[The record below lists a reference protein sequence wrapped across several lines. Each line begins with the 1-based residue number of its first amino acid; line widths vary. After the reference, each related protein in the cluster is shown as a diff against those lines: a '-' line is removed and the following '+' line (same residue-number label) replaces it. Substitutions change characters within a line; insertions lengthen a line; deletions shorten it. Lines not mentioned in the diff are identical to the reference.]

1 MRTLVFIPLLLFSSW
16 SVTTIFAQEDEN
28 ASSADTHLAF
38 ADSLETAGSFQG
50 AALVYKMIAELYPH
64 SAEYAAAIR
73 NLGHLYVNPFN
84 TARNDSIALYWFR
97 KHLEIPT
104 LIKAER
110 RRSVIVASL
119 IRDRMQGA
127 FSKDRRDFLID
138 SLTTLARIQESELNA
153 QADKIAELTSEL
165 YQTDIDLQILLD
177 FQKNPAVAKQEP
189 SQGSKALAQK
199 IAAKPPQAK
208 KKPELL
214 SAVQSD
220 DQLRKLREIDLRALQ
235 RRAKR

>member
-1 MRTLVFIPLLLFSSW
+1 MRSLVFIPLLLLSTW
-16 SVTTIFAQEDEN
+16 SVTPIYAQEDEN
-28 ASSADTHLAF
+28 VTSAESHLAF

-50 AALVYKMIAELYPH
+50 AALVYKMIAELYPQ
-64 SAEYAAAIR
+64 SAEYATAVR

-84 TARNDSIALYWFR
+84 TARNDSVALYWFR

-110 RRSVIVASL
+110 RRSVILASL

-127 FSKDRRDFLID
+127 FLRDRRDFLID
-138 SLTTLARIQESELNA
+138 SLATLARIQESELNT
-153 QADKIAELTSEL
+153 QAAKIAELTSEL
-165 YQTDIDLQILLD
+165 YQTDTDLQILLD
-177 FQKNPAVAKQEP
+177 YQKKPVIAKQDP
-189 SQGSKALAQK
+189 PKIIKASGQK

-214 SAVQSD
+214 SAVQSG
-220 DQLRKLREIDLRALQ
+220 DQLQKLREIDLRALQ